1 MLGNSTVGL
10 PWLNGTMISQR
21 VQTVPTKTRYQLPTV
36 PLTRSGVCTL
46 YKTRARV
53 IPYVYCYFLPFS
65 SSSIYYCFHF
75 TLISTTYLQQ
85 CRSNRSEQPVPSFN
99 CCGCGY
105 TSKTDGV
112 CSYYSHSVISV
123 YASSFECKIFSRLW
137 NWRRRFCL
145 VETGNSCRYLYSLK
159 VVRESTW
166 EQ

>member
-1 MLGNSTVGL
+1 MVRWYHSASKPSPPKHATNYRPFLWRDQASVHST
-10 PWLNGTMISQR
+10 
-21 VQTVPTKTRYQLPTV
+21 K
-36 PLTRSGVCTL
+36 
-46 YKTRARV
+46 RARAF
-53 IPYVYCYFLPFS
+53 PYVYCYFLPFS